1 MLNVHVLQVIVRAG
15 APAVKFGRRAAP
27 CGSLRPERFR
37 GSPAGLLAHVI
48 RRFGWRFLDSV
59 PDGRAV
65 HAVRSNPEPGCCAA
79 SGGCPGGLG
88 LPTEKTSPMLTN
100 LVAFP
105 LGFRWRAPL
114 GLIVLRDGRAVRTVP
129 ADDSTSQER
138 AARAKDRNH
147 AQARC
152 HASDHLSA
160 V

>member
-65 HAVRSNPEPGCCAA
+65 HAVRSNPEPGCRADHGAA
-79 SGGCPGGLG
+79 PAILG
-88 LPTEKTSPMLTN
+88 LSNGEMPSMFTN

-105 LGFRWRAPL
+105 LGFWWRAP
-114 GLIVLRDGRAVRTVP
+114 
-129 ADDSTSQER
+129 
-138 AARAKDRNH
+138 
-147 AQARC
+147 
-152 HASDHLSA
+152 
-160 V
+160 